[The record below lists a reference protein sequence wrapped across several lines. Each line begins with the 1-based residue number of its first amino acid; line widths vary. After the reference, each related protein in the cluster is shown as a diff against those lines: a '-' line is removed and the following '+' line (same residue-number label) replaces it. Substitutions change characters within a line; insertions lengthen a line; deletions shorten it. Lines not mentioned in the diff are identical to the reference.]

1 MSNIKMKFNNQ
12 RFKII
17 LVIIILFGN
26 KEKKEAEE
34 EADQKH
40 LKEIDK
46 IYKYISYNYLNEK

>member
-1 MSNIKMKFNNQ
+1 MKFNNH

-34 EADQKH
+34 KADQKH

>member
-1 MSNIKMKFNNQ
+1 MKFNNQ

-46 IYKYISYNYLNEK
+46 IYKYIIYNYLNEK